1 MLLNAVMDAQHKDTD
16 QSDNY
21 LSSSSIKTEDEE
33 KVCFNKM
40 MIAVAEKRDKQAF
53 QKLFEHFAPRLK
65 SFLMKGGSDESQADE
80 LAQETMLTIWQKAES
95 FNPAQASASTWIFT
109 IARNKKID
117 VLRKIK
123 RHDYDPKELE
133 IVESSK
139 DNPDQVEQMSMAT
152 QTEVLSEAIEQLPKE
167 QADLLKLSFFEELSH
182 NEIAE
187 KTNIAL
193 GTVKSRIRLALERLR
208 GDSKVKILW
217 D

>member
-1 MLLNAVMDAQHKDTD
+1 MRLNAGMDAQHKEAEQSQDAPSKDGVGRPD
-16 QSDNY
+16 QDD
-21 LSSSSIKTEDEE
+21 L
-33 KVCFNKM
+33 CFNKM
-40 MIAVAEKRDKQAF
+40 LVAVAKNRDKQAF

-95 FNPAQASASTWIFT
+95 YNPAQASASTWIFT

-139 DNPDQVEQMSMAT
+139 DSPDQIDQISMAD
-152 QTEVLSEAIEQLPKE
+152 QTEVLSEAIDQLPKE
-167 QADLLKLSFFEELSH
+167 QADLLKMSFFEDLSH
-182 NEIAE
+182 NEIADR
-187 KTNIAL
+187 TNIAL